1 MAETCAI
8 NFTTLVSY
16 SHLIVIWC
24 LSAAVLAV
32 LMGSDGTS
40 LIFANDENEIFRKFE
55 LDFTRIVEEL
65 FCLNS
70 LVSIQSVQGIRV
82 RKMSK

>member
-1 MAETCAI
+1 MPETCAI
-8 NFTTLVSY
+8 NIPTLVSY

-40 LIFANDENEIFRKFE
+40 LNFANDENEIFRKFE
-55 LDFTRIVEEL
+55 LDLLEL
-65 FCLNS
+65 LKSYF
-70 LVSIQSVQGIRV
+70 V
-82 RKMSK
+82 

>member
-1 MAETCAI
+1 MTGAIAAKPEAEIMAETCAI
-8 NFTTLVSY
+8 NFPTLVSY

-55 LDFTRIVEEL
+55 LDLLEL
-65 FCLNS
+65 LKSYF
-70 LVSIQSVQGIRV
+70 V
-82 RKMSK
+82 